1 MANVLNPEPESITLN
16 TTLEPTTLEPAT
28 ELEQPPFE
36 STSNP
41 ETAEVVEVPALD
53 ADAPTEPVA
62 KAVPVE
68 AAPAEEIA
76 PEIVAQAE
84 PVVEAKAEPVVAA
97 AAEPVVEAKAEPVV
111 AAKAEPVVEAKAEP
125 VVEAKAEPVVA
136 AVAETAAE
144 IQAAPEAAPPA
155 TAAAPVARAKAP
167 EHGLESM
174 DDFSAALAAFEREQ
188 AAEAAAVEA
197 YGDKIVSG
205 TVIKQ
210 TEKHLVVDVGLKS
223 EGLVPL
229 EQVLDHS
236 GAVRFNP
243 GDVIDVV
250 IEREEPEGGYLVSF
264 ERAQRLRI
272 WDTIE
277 KAAND
282 KTPMTGTVI
291 SRVKGGLTVDIGLK
305 AFLPGSQLEIRPVR
319 NLDGY
324 LGQQI
329 EVRVIK
335 LNKKR
340 GNVVVSRKEIL
351 EEEQNAKRSTT
362 LEHLGE
368 GAILT
373 GTVKN
378 LTDYGAFVDL
388 GGIDGLLHIT
398 DMSWGRLTHPR
409 DLVNVGD
416 EIQVKVLKF
425 DKDKQ
430 RVSLGFK
437 QLTPDPWLDAS
448 ERYPVGAHV
457 KGRVLSVTDYGAFVE
472 LEQGIEGLVHLSE
485 MTWSKRLKHPSKLV
499 KPGDEVETVVLSVN
513 PADRRI
519 SLGMKQ
525 LLENPWEN
533 LTEKYPTGAV
543 VEGRVRNLTD
553 FGAFIEIED
562 GIDGLV
568 HVSNLS
574 WTKRVKHP
582 SEIVKKGE
590 KVKAVVLGVEP
601 AEPASLAGH
610 QAVAARR
617 LGELL
622 RLASGGRRG
631 PRQGAADGAIWSLRR
646 DRGGCRGSLPH
657 LRGRRRRRIEA
668 GDGPGARLQDHQDQR
683 RGEEGG
689 LEPARHRPGGQPH
702 TGRALQGGYSQASG
716 LQLHHHARRPD
727 QLAQGRALS
736 RFPFRH
742 QCTTAALRGGRCCL
756 DFVFHSFSL
765 CPAST
770 LASATP
776 GVSFQVKESSTM
788 PRNVDARI
796 PYSAEFQP

>member
-1 MANVLNPEPESITLN
+1 MANVLNPETESITLN
-16 TTLEPTTLEPAT
+16 TELEAPTLEPAT
-28 ELEQPPFE
+28 EQVQPLLE

-41 ETAEVVEVPALD
+41 ETAEAVEIPALD
-53 ADAPTEPVA
+53 ADAPTEPEVQ
-62 KAVPVE
+62 AVPVVETTAE
-68 AAPAEEIA
+68 AAPAPVATEVPAQSEPVAQPEPEIA
-76 PEIVAQAE
+76 VPVQAAPQVEVAA
-84 PVVEAKAEPVVAA
+84 PVVESAAPVAEVAPPVV
-97 AAEPVVEAKAEPVV
+97 
-111 AAKAEPVVEAKAEP
+111 
-125 VVEAKAEPVVA
+125 
-136 AVAETAAE
+136 
-144 IQAAPEAAPPA
+144 EAAPPA
-155 TAAAPVARAKAP
+155 VEVAPPADAPQAAEAPQTVVADAPAPVAAAPAHTHA

-205 TVIKQ
+205 TVLKQ

-223 EGLVPL
+223 EGLVPI
-229 EQVLDHS
+229 EQVLDHT
-236 GAVRFNP
+236 GAVRFQP
-243 GDVIDVV
+243 GDVIEVV
-250 IEREEPEGGYLVSF
+250 IEREEPEGGYLVSY
-264 ERAQRLRI
+264 ERAQRLRV
-272 WDTIE
+272 WDVIE
-277 KAAND
+277 KAAAD
-282 KTPMTGTVI
+282 KTPVIGTVV

-324 LGQQI
+324 LGQKI

-362 LEHLGE
+362 LEQLGE
-368 GAILT
+368 GAVLT

-437 QLTPDPWLDAS
+437 QLTPDPWLDAT

-457 KGRVLSVTDYGAFVE
+457 HGRVLSVTDYGAFVE

-525 LLENPWEN
+525 LMDNPWEN
-533 LTEKYPTGAV
+533 LTDRYPAGTV
-543 VEGRVRNLTD
+543 VEGRVRTLPD

-601 AEPASLAGH
+601 
-610 QAVAARR
+610 QNRR
-617 LGELL
+617 LSLGIKQLQPDVWESFFAAHRVGDVVHGKVL
-622 RLASGGRRG
+622 RTA
-631 PRQGAADGAIWSLRR
+631 QFGAFVEIAEGVEGLCHIS
-646 DRGGCRGSLPH
+646 
-657 LRGRRRRRIEA
+657 EA
-668 GDGPGARLQDHQDQR
+668 GD
-683 RGEEGG
+683 EGG
-689 LEPARHRPGGQPH
+689 GSKLETGLEHDFKIIKINVEEKKVGLSLRAIGQEAS
-702 TGRALQGGYSQASG
+702 RAQVESYKADT
-716 LQLHHHARRPD
+716 HKHP
-727 QLAQGRALS
+727 
-736 RFPFRH
+736 
-742 QCTTAALRGGRCCL
+742 
-756 DFVFHSFSL
+756 
-765 CPAST
+765 
-770 LASATP
+770 
-776 GVSFQVKESSTM
+776 VSSSTTTLGDLINWKSE
-788 PRNVDARI
+788 R
-796 PYSAEFQP
+796 

>member
-16 TTLEPTTLEPAT
+16 TEFETPTLEPVT
-28 ELEQPPFE
+28 EQEQPLHE

-41 ETAEVVEVPALD
+41 EHAEVSPALD
-53 ADAPTEPVA
+53 ADATT
-62 KAVPVE
+62 
-68 AAPAEEIA
+68 
-76 PEIVAQAE
+76 QH
-84 PVVEAKAEPVVAA
+84 
-97 AAEPVVEAKAEPVV
+97 AAEPASV
-111 AAKAEPVVEAKAEP
+111 AQTTDEQ
-125 VVEAKAEPVVA
+125 A
-136 AVAETAAE
+136 ATTPAAE
-144 IQAAPEAAPPA
+144 KSAEHAP
-155 TAAAPVARAKAP
+155 
-167 EHGLESM
+167 ESM
-174 DDFSAALAAFEREQ
+174 DDFSAALEAFEREQ

-197 YGDKIVSG
+197 YGDKVVSG

-223 EGLVPL
+223 EGLVPI
-229 EQVLDHS
+229 EQVVDHT
-236 GAVRFNP
+236 GAVKLQP
-243 GDVIDVV
+243 GDAIEVV
-250 IEREEPEGGYLVSF
+250 IEREEPEGGYLVSY
-264 ERAQRLRI
+264 EKAQRLRV

-282 KTPMTGTVI
+282 KTPVLGTVV
-291 SRVKGGLTVDIGLK
+291 SRVKGGLTVDIGMK

-351 EEEQNAKRSTT
+351 EEEQNSKRSLT

-368 GAILT
+368 DAILT

-437 QLTPDPWLDAS
+437 QLTPDPWLDAT

-457 KGRVLSVTDYGAFVE
+457 HGRVLSVTDYGAFVE

-499 KPGDEVETVVLSVN
+499 KPGDEVDTVVLSVN

-525 LLENPWEN
+525 LLENPWEH
-533 LTEKYPTGAV
+533 LTERYPAGTV

-582 SEIVKKGE
+582 SEVVKKGE

-601 AEPASLAGH
+601 
-610 QAVAARR
+610 QNRR
-617 LGELL
+617 LSLGIKQLQPDVWESFFASHRVGDVVHGKVLRTAQFGAFIEIAEGVEGLCHVSEAVGED
-622 RLASGGRRG
+622 GG
-631 PRQGAADGAIWSLRR
+631 PAKLEQGQELEFKIIKINVEEKKVGLSLRAI
-646 DRGGCRGSLPH
+646 GH
-657 LRGRRRRRIEA
+657 EA
-668 GDGPGARLQDHQDQR
+668 S
-683 RGEEGG
+683 
-689 LEPARHRPGGQPH
+689 
-702 TGRALQGGYSQASG
+702 RAVVENYKADT
-716 LQLHHHARRPD
+716 HKHP
-727 QLAQGRALS
+727 
-736 RFPFRH
+736 
-742 QCTTAALRGGRCCL
+742 
-756 DFVFHSFSL
+756 
-765 CPAST
+765 
-770 LASATP
+770 
-776 GVSFQVKESSTM
+776 VSSSTTTLGDLINW
-788 PRNVDARI
+788 RKNEQNDR
-796 PYSAEFQP
+796 

>member
-1 MANVLNPEPESITLN
+1 MANVLNPEPESITL
-16 TTLEPTTLEPAT
+16 TTELETPTLEPAT
-28 ELEQPPFE
+28 ELEQPSCE

-41 ETAEVVEVPALD
+41 ETAEVVEAVELSALD

-62 KAVPVE
+62 E
-68 AAPAEEIA
+68 AAPAEIVPAEAA
-76 PEIVAQAE
+76 PVAGVAAE
-84 PVVEAKAEPVVAA
+84 VSAQPEPAAEAVPELAIPAEAVAVVDSAPVVEAPQAVAA
-97 AAEPVVEAKAEPVV
+97 PVVEAV
-111 AAKAEPVVEAKAEP
+111 A
-125 VVEAKAEPVVA
+125 
-136 AVAETAAE
+136 
-144 IQAAPEAAPPA
+144 EAAPVA
-155 TAAAPVARAKAP
+155 VAAAPVKAAAHP
-167 EHGLESM
+167 DHLESM

-197 YGDKIVSG
+197 YGDKVVSG

-229 EQVLDHS
+229 EQVLDHT
-236 GAVRFNP
+236 GAVRFQA
-243 GDVIDVV
+243 GDVIEVV
-250 IEREEPEGGYLVSF
+250 IEREEPEGGYLVSY
-264 ERAQRLRI
+264 ERAQRLRV
-272 WDTIE
+272 WDVIE

-282 KTPMTGTVI
+282 KTPVMGTVV

-351 EEEQNAKRSTT
+351 EEEQTVKRSTT

-368 GAILT
+368 GAVLT

-457 KGRVLSVTDYGAFVE
+457 HGRVLSVTDYGAFVE

-499 KPGDEVETVVLSVN
+499 KPNDEVETVVLSVN

-533 LTEKYPTGAV
+533 LTEKYPAGTV

-601 AEPASLAGH
+601 
-610 QAVAARR
+610 QNRR
-617 LGELL
+617 LSLGIKQLQPDVWESFFAQHRVGDVVHGKVL
-622 RLASGGRRG
+622 RTA
-631 PRQGAADGAIWSLRR
+631 QFGAFVEIAEGVEGLCHIS
-646 DRGGCRGSLPH
+646 
-657 LRGRRRRRIEA
+657 EA
-668 GDGPGARLQDHQDQR
+668 GDDGGPSKL
-683 RGEEGG
+683 ETG
-689 LEPARHRPGGQPH
+689 LEHEFKIIKINVEEKKVGLSLRAIGQEA
-702 TGRALQGGYSQASG
+702 TRATVESYSNSK
-716 LQLHHHARRPD
+716 
-727 QLAQGRALS
+727 
-736 RFPFRH
+736 
-742 QCTTAALRGGRCCL
+742 
-756 DFVFHSFSL
+756 
-765 CPAST
+765 
-770 LASATP
+770 TP
-776 GVSFQVKESSTM
+776 VSSSTTTLGDLINW
-788 PRNVDARI
+788 RKTER
-796 PYSAEFQP
+796 

>member
-1 MANVLNPEPESITLN
+1 MANVLNPETESITLN
-16 TTLEPTTLEPAT
+16 TEMETPTLDPAT
-28 ELEQPPFE
+28 ELEQPSFE
-36 STSNP
+36 STSNS
-41 ETAEVVEVPALD
+41 EAAHAADLHALD
-53 ADAPTEPVA
+53 ADALTESG
-62 KAVPVE
+62 
-68 AAPAEEIA
+68 APHAE
-76 PEIVAQAE
+76 
-84 PVVEAKAEPVVAA
+84 A
-97 AAEPVVEAKAEPVV
+97 AAEPVAGAEP
-111 AAKAEPVVEAKAEP
+111 
-125 VVEAKAEPVVA
+125 
-136 AVAETAAE
+136 AAE
-144 IQAAPEAAPPA
+144 EVSHAHVPAEAPPA
-155 TAAAPVARAKAP
+155 VKHEFDAPDSPAAAPA
-167 EHGLESM
+167 EHAGFEGAE
-174 DDFSAALAAFEREQ
+174 DFSAALEAFEREQ

-197 YGDKIVSG
+197 YGDKVVSG
-205 TVIKQ
+205 TVLKQ
-210 TEKHLVVDVGLKS
+210 TDKHLVVDVGLKS

-229 EQVLDHS
+229 EQVVDHT
-236 GAVRFNP
+236 GAVKFNP
-243 GDVIDVV
+243 GDLIDVV
-250 IEREEPEGGYLVSF
+250 IEREEPEGGYLVNY
-264 ERAQRLRI
+264 EKAQRLRV
-272 WDTIE
+272 WDSIE

-282 KTPMTGTVI
+282 KSPVLGTVV
-291 SRVKGGLTVDIGLK
+291 SRVKGGLTVDIGIK

-351 EEEQNAKRSTT
+351 EEEQTAKRTSTM
-362 LEHLGE
+362 EHLAE
-368 GAILT
+368 GAVLT

-437 QLTPDPWLDAS
+437 QLTPDPWLDAA
-448 ERYPVGAHV
+448 ERYPVGARVH
-457 KGRVLSVTDYGAFVE
+457 GRVLSVTDYGAFVE

-525 LLENPWEN
+525 LLDNPWEN
-533 LTEKYPTGAV
+533 LTERYPAGTV

-553 FGAFIEIED
+553 FGAFVEIED

-582 SEIVKKGE
+582 SEVVKKGE

-601 AEPASLAGH
+601 AN
-610 QAVAARR
+610 RR
-617 LGELL
+617 LSLGIKQLQPDVWESFFASHRVGDVVHGKVL
-622 RLASGGRRG
+622 RTA
-631 PRQGAADGAIWSLRR
+631 QFGAFVEIADGVEGLCHVS
-646 DRGGCRGSLPH
+646 
-657 LRGRRRRRIEA
+657 EA
-668 GDGPGARLQDHQDQR
+668 GDDGTKLEQGQEHEFKIIKINV
-683 RGEEGG
+683 EEKKVG
-689 LEPARHRPGGQPH
+689 L
-702 TGRALQGGYSQASG
+702 S
-716 LQLHHHARRPD
+716 
-727 QLAQGRALS
+727 
-736 RFPFRH
+736 
-742 QCTTAALRGGRCCL
+742 LRGVGKE
-756 DFVFHSFSL
+756 
-765 CPAST
+765 ASR
-770 LASATP
+770 ATVESYKADTHKHP
-776 GVSFQVKESSTM
+776 VSSSTTTLGDLINL
-788 PRNVDARI
+788 RKQER
-796 PYSAEFQP
+796 

>member
-16 TTLEPTTLEPAT
+16 TDLETPTLDPAT
-28 ELEQPPFE
+28 EIEQPLHE
-36 STSNP
+36 STSNT
-41 ETAEVVEVPALD
+41 ESVEALVSSALD
-53 ADAPTEPVA
+53 ADATHHSTTEPAATRAASPVA
-62 KAVPVE
+62 EKSADH
-68 AAPAEEIA
+68 A
-76 PEIVAQAE
+76 PES
-84 PVVEAKAEPVVAA
+84 VE
-97 AAEPVVEAKAEPVV
+97 
-111 AAKAEPVVEAKAEP
+111 
-125 VVEAKAEPVVA
+125 
-136 AVAETAAE
+136 
-144 IQAAPEAAPPA
+144 
-155 TAAAPVARAKAP
+155 
-167 EHGLESM
+167 
-174 DDFSAALAAFEREQ
+174 DFSAALEAFEREQ

-197 YGDKIVSG
+197 YGDKVVTG

-210 TEKHLVVDVGLKS
+210 TEKHLVIDVGLKS

-229 EQVLDHS
+229 EQVVDHT
-236 GAVRFNP
+236 GATKFQP
-243 GDVIDVV
+243 GDTIDVV
-250 IEREEPEGGYLVSF
+250 IEREEPEGGYLVSY
-264 ERAQRLRI
+264 EKAQRLRV
-272 WDTIE
+272 WDSIE
-277 KAAND
+277 KAHNE
-282 KTPMTGTVI
+282 KTPVMGTVV
-291 SRVKGGLTVDIGLK
+291 SRVKGGLTVDIGMK

-351 EEEQNAKRSTT
+351 EEEQNSKRTLT
-362 LEHLGE
+362 LEHLDE
-368 GAILT
+368 GAVLT

-425 DKDKQ
+425 DKEKQ

-437 QLTPDPWLDAS
+437 QLTPDPWLDAT
-448 ERYPVGAHV
+448 ERYPVGARVH
-457 KGRVLSVTDYGAFVE
+457 GRVLSVTDYGAFVE

-499 KPGDEVETVVLSVN
+499 KPGDEVDTVVLSVN

-525 LLENPWEN
+525 LLENPWEH
-533 LTEKYPTGAV
+533 LSDRYPTGTV

-582 SEIVKKGE
+582 SEVVKKGE

-601 AEPASLAGH
+601 
-610 QAVAARR
+610 QNRR
-617 LGELL
+617 LSLGIKQLQPDVWESFFASHRVGDVVHGKVLRTAQFGAFVEIAEGVEGLCHVSEAVGEDGTPAKLE
-622 RLASGGRRG
+622 
-631 PRQGAADGAIWSLRR
+631 QGEEHEFKIIKINVEEKKVGLSLRVS
-646 DRGGCRGSLPH
+646 GH
-657 LRGRRRRRIEA
+657 EA
-668 GDGPGARLQDHQDQR
+668 S
-683 RGEEGG
+683 
-689 LEPARHRPGGQPH
+689 
-702 TGRALQGGYSQASG
+702 RA
-716 LQLHHHARRPD
+716 
-727 QLAQGRALS
+727 
-736 RFPFRH
+736 
-742 QCTTAALRGGRCCL
+742 
-756 DFVFHSFSL
+756 
-765 CPAST
+765 
-770 LASATP
+770 
-776 GVSFQVKESSTM
+776 QVEHYKESAHKAPVSSSTTTLGDLINWKSE
-788 PRNVDARI
+788 R
-796 PYSAEFQP
+796 